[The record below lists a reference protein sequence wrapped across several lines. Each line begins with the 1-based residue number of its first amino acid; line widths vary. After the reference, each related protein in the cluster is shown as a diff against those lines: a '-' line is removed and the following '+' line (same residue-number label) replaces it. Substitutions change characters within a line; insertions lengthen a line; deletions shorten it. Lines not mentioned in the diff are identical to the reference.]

1 MILKDTVPIFEKWCA
16 DLLTFNGFDQ
26 VQITPGSGDQGVDII
41 GWYGGYKYAIQ
52 CKRYSHKLGNTPIQ
66 EVSAGRNYYGCQVG
80 LVITNNYFTEGAIA
94 LAKANNVQLWNRDKL
109 MALIYF
115 TDNQWDKLL
124 EKIKLDISEE

>member
-1 MILKDTVPIFEKWCA
+1 M
-16 DLLTFNGFDQ
+16 
-26 VQITPGSGDQGVDII
+26 
-41 GWYGGYKYAIQ
+41 
-52 CKRYSHKLGNTPIQ
+52 
-66 EVSAGRNYYGCQVG
+66 G

-109 MALIYF
+109 MSLIYF